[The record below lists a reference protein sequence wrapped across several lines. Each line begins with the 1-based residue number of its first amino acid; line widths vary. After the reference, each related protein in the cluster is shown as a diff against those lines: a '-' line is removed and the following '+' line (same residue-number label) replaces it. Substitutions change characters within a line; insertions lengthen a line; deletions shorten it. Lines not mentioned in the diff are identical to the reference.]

1 MGSDALPCDSGISL
15 LLELPLGRK
24 ESISVRSSDLG
35 SKVWSALQTLSAIH
49 RFKLDGFQCLRPDGH
64 PLDFHEKLSA
74 QGLRD
79 GSKLHVREQP
89 KLRKH
94 ETIVVNKEDFQD
106 AKSGNTER
114 LQIEPHLWSREDR
127 EVKATDL
134 KQKANDALKEGGY
147 PEAREMYSA
156 ALAWLPPEDSD
167 VELVAAL
174 FGNRA
179 LTHLKLERWEDA
191 KADAEKSLRLLPGN
205 LKVEYRLGLAAQALG
220 DLGAAEQ
227 SFKHVL
233 EKDPDDRVVKHALLN
248 VQNKM
253 AKEAQRS
260 SRKPVEKETPKGM
273 KWRLGM
279 WQQGFKLPRLQHI
292 WRDLHTGTSTSSSC
306 ALPIDH
312 ATALSQAWRHQ
323 PPLNQ
328 FFHNSLTEM
337 EKTGPLHVIVLG
349 TGNMAA
355 VKASADLRGARF
367 RNVTVLEPSKM
378 LLGLAEDTL
387 RSNGS
392 NGSNLRFVQ
401 SPGQLDSEFS
411 IPASVFPDPP
421 DPQSMPDS
429 NETNE
434 TNETCVLMCDRL
446 SEDLVGE
453 RLIST
458 MKAGKDAARRL
469 GSKVMCLPATAE
481 LVCAPLELRCV
492 ECLGFDT
499 SKANAL
505 RFTAHAKDVPPASTR
520 VWKCEM
526 CSWRNVPQA
535 KACELCRGT
544 QRQRSVVDQ
553 HRARRQDSSGW
564 WPLDLD
570 TEAKRAGENGCICR
584 LCGKEQIVCS
594 FDFNE
599 ATFEQ
604 QCFVLDRTFEAKV
617 LQHCHVNAIAAWW
630 RLRGPGGAVDTGPE
644 MAGNPLSWPAKRQ
657 AVFYLGYE
665 VGVEQD
671 EVLRFRMQFSDE
683 KSRIHFEMLEPRLV
697 DRMGLIKFHIDIVN
711 EKVLEELHSKL
722 DVKTNR
728 LSVDMKND
736 AGGGSGA
743 PLQKAL
749 KRGDKLLTFGP
760 FDLVPDT
767 LTEDVWKRVRDR
779 LERHSSRP
787 KRGDQPIRCTFQHG
801 VFEGT
806 RRWPLPT
813 LCDGAI
819 IPRQPS
825 FFEHFGLSVTSYL
838 ALLEWE
844 MQDFVKSHG
853 RCPQIL
859 ELHCGPVP
867 LLSMC
872 ASRQGA
878 RAWAVEA
885 IPDLRDLA
893 LETVRD
899 YGLEMTFQQ
908 PGLANYRF
916 FGGKMPG
923 DPAVRI
929 LKPLLSTSMEIG
941 DPKCL
946 DGDRADLV
954 VCRPESGGPLGL
966 DYLETM
972 WHAFEELL
980 KSGGRLVPSTLVVRV
995 MAVEWM
1001 PWVDAS
1007 AESTCYL
1014 QPIFGLKHQQVLLE
1028 DLKPLTSQA
1037 TIPIDLTSRL
1047 EPDET
1052 GELEVH
1058 QAGLVTAF
1066 ALWHEPH
1073 SPALPPGKNKGYVTV
1088 CFVTPQMVNQ
1098 GQRIPFH
1105 LSIQECE
1112 LTAALPRSTEETCT

>member
-1 MGSDALPCDSGISL
+1 M
-15 LLELPLGRK
+15 
-24 ESISVRSSDLG
+24 
-35 SKVWSALQTLSAIH
+35 
-49 RFKLDGFQCLRPDGH
+49 
-64 PLDFHEKLSA
+64 
-74 QGLRD
+74 
-79 GSKLHVREQP
+79 
-89 KLRKH
+89 
-94 ETIVVNKEDFQD
+94 
-106 AKSGNTER
+106 
-114 LQIEPHLWSREDR
+114 
-127 EVKATDL
+127 
-134 KQKANDALKEGGY
+134 
-147 PEAREMYSA
+147 
-156 ALAWLPPEDSD
+156 AWLPPEDSD

-205 LKVEYRLGLAAQALG
+205 SKVEYRLGLAAQALG
-220 DLGAAEQ
+220 DLGVAEQ

-233 EKDPDDRVVKHALLN
+233 EKDPDDRAVKHALLN
-248 VQNKM
+248 VQSKM
-253 AKEAQRS
+253 AKEAQPP
-260 SRKPVEKETPKGM
+260 SRKPEKETPKGM

-279 WQQGFKLPRLQHI
+279 WQQGFKLPRFQHI

-328 FFHNSLTEM
+328 FFLNSLTEM
-337 EKTGPLHVIVLG
+337 AKTGPLHVIALG
-349 TGNMAA
+349 TGSMAA
-355 VKASADLRGARF
+355 VKASADLLGRGARGF

-387 RSNGS
+387 KRSNGS
-392 NGSNLRFVQ
+392 TLSFVQ

-411 IPASVFPDPP
+411 IPASVFPEFPEF
-421 DPQSMPDS
+421 PQSMGQS
-429 NETNE
+429 NETHETHETNE
-434 TNETCVLMCDRL
+434 TMVATCVLMCDRL

-458 MKAGKDAARRL
+458 MKAGKDAARRHL
-469 GSKVMCLPATAE
+469 PGSKVKCLPATAE

-526 CSWRNVPQA
+526 CSWRNVPQV

-544 QRQRSVVDQ
+544 QRQRSVLDQ
-553 HRARRQDSSGW
+553 HRARKQDSSGW

-570 TEAKRAGENGCICR
+570 TEEKRAGENGCICR

-617 LQHCHVNAIAAWW
+617 LQHSHVNAIAAWW
-630 RLRGPGGAVDTGPE
+630 RLRGPGGAVVDTGPE

-697 DRMGLIKFHIDIVN
+697 DRMGLIKFDIDIVN
-711 EKVLEELHSKL
+711 EKVLEELQSKL

-728 LSVDMKND
+728 LSVDMKNE
-736 AGGGSGA
+736 AGGGSGV
-743 PLQKAL
+743 PSQKAL

-767 LTEDVWKRVRDR
+767 LTEDVWKRVKDR

-801 VFEGT
+801 IFEGT

-825 FFEHFGLSVTSYL
+825 FFEHFGLSVASYWT
-838 ALLEWE
+838 LLE
-844 MQDFVKSHG
+844 
-853 RCPQIL
+853 
-859 ELHCGPVP
+859 
-867 LLSMC
+867 
-872 ASRQGA
+872 
-878 RAWAVEA
+878 
-885 IPDLRDLA
+885 
-893 LETVRD
+893 
-899 YGLEMTFQQ
+899 
-908 PGLANYRF
+908 
-916 FGGKMPG
+916 
-923 DPAVRI
+923 
-929 LKPLLSTSMEIG
+929 
-941 DPKCL
+941 CL
-946 DGDRADLV
+946 DSKTKETSQNFWMRLDLF
-954 VCRPESGGPLGL
+954 C
-966 DYLETM
+966 
-972 WHAFEELL
+972 
-980 KSGGRLVPSTLVVRV
+980 LVPSIGRHDIT
-995 MAVEWM
+995 
-1001 PWVDAS
+1001 
-1007 AESTCYL
+1007 
-1014 QPIFGLKHQQVLLE
+1014 
-1028 DLKPLTSQA
+1028 
-1037 TIPIDLTSRL
+1037 
-1047 EPDET
+1047 
-1052 GELEVH
+1052 
-1058 QAGLVTAF
+1058 
-1066 ALWHEPH
+1066 
-1073 SPALPPGKNKGYVTV
+1073 
-1088 CFVTPQMVNQ
+1088 
-1098 GQRIPFH
+1098 
-1105 LSIQECE
+1105 
-1112 LTAALPRSTEETCT
+1112 